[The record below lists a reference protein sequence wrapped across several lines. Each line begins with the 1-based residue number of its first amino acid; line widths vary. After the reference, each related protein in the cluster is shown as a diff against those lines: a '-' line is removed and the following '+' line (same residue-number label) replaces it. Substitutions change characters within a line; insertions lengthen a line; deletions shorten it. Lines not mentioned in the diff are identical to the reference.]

1 MPKALSLQKVQFPR
15 RALTF
20 KLQVEALHLL
30 HVGGVKHDQGRDGGV
45 DVPSVYLGGKVRW
58 ITWAFYGIFI
68 NFPLG

>member
-30 HVGGVKHDQGRDGGV
+30 HVGGVEHDQGRAGGV
-45 DVPSVYLGGKVRW
+45 DLPSVYLGGRVRW